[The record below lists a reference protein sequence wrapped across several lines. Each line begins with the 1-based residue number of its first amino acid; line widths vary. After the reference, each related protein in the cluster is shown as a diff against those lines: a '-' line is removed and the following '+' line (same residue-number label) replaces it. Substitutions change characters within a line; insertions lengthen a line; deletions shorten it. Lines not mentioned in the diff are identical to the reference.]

1 MLFFV
6 DSCDVKEIARLSDLG
21 LVDGVTTNP
30 TLVKKSGRDFFQV
43 LRDICSIVKGSVSA
57 EVIASNY
64 DEIILEAMKLREI
77 GDQITIKLPMTFEG
91 LKACRYLSDQD
102 IMVNVTLCFSPQQA
116 LLAAKSGATFVSP
129 FIGRLDD
136 IGVDGLS
143 VVSDICQI
151 FDNYDDIMTQV
162 LVASVRNVNH
172 IVESAKIG
180 ADIATIPPSLFDKL
194 IQHQLTDS
202 GLKDFL
208 KDWAET
214 NQSII

>member
-1 MLFFV
+1 
-6 DSCDVKEIARLSDLG
+6 
-21 LVDGVTTNP
+21 VTTNP
-30 TLVKKSGRDFFQV
+30 TLVKKSGRNFFEA

-57 EVIASNY
+57 EVVASKY

-77 GDQITIKLPMTFEG
+77 GEQITIKLPMTFDG

-102 IMVNVTLCFSPQQA
+102 IMVNMTLCFSPQQA
-116 LLAAKSGATFVSP
+116 LLAAKAGATYVSP

-136 IGVDGLS
+136 MGVDGLS

-151 FDNYDDIMTQV
+151 FDNYNDIMTQV
-162 LVASVRNVNH
+162 LVASIRNVNH

-180 ADIATIPPSLFDKL
+180 ADVATIPPSLFDKL
-194 IQHQLTDS
+194 IHHQLTDS

-208 KDWAET
+208 KDWAE
-214 NQSII
+214 S

>member
-30 TLVKKSGRDFFQV
+30 TLVKKSGRDFFEV
-43 LRDICSIVKGSVSA
+43 LKDICSVVKGSVSA

-64 DEIILEAMKLREI
+64 NEIILEAMKLREI

-102 IMVNVTLCFSPQQA
+102 IMVNMTLCFSPQQA
-116 LLAAKSGATFVSP
+116 LLAAKAGATFVSP

-151 FDNYDDIMTQV
+151 FDNYNDIMTQV

>member
-6 DSCDVKEIARLSDLG
+6 DSCDVNEITRLADLG

-30 TLVKKSGRDFFQV
+30 TLVKQSGRNFFEA

-57 EVIASNY
+57 EVIASRY
-64 DEIILEAMKLREI
+64 DEMIPEAMKLREL
-77 GDQITIKLPMTFEG
+77 GEQITIKLPMTFDG
-91 LKACRYLSDQD
+91 LKACKYLSDQD
-102 IMVNVTLCFSPQQA
+102 IMVNMTLCFSPQQA
-116 LLAAKSGATFVSP
+116 LLAAKAGATYVSP

-143 VVSDICQI
+143 MVADICQI
-151 FDNYDDIMTQV
+151 FDNYNDIMTQV

-180 ADIATIPPSLFDKL
+180 ADVATIPPSLFNKL
-194 IQHQLTDS
+194 IQHQLTDQ
-202 GLKDFL
+202 GIEQFL
-208 KDWAET
+208 KDWAAT

>member
-43 LRDICSIVKGSVSA
+43 LRDICSVVKGSVSA

-77 GDQITIKLPMTFEG
+77 ADQITIKLPMTFEG

-102 IMVNVTLCFSPQQA
+102 IMVNMTLCFSPQQA
-116 LLAAKSGATFVSP
+116 LLAAKAGATFVSP

-143 VVSDICQI
+143 VVADICQI
-151 FDNYDDIMTQV
+151 FDNYDDLMTQV

-202 GLKDFL
+202 GLRDFL